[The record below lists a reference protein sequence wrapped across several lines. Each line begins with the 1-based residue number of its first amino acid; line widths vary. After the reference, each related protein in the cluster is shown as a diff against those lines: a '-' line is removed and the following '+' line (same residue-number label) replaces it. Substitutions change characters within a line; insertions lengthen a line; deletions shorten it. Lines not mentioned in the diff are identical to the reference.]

1 MAYRIQGI
9 VRLDNSGNANLGV
22 ATATEFD
29 GKVSDKA
36 ITEQTDGTST
46 DVTGVDELL
55 LYDTN
60 TGDLLRVTVDEFIAG
75 AGIAPVG
82 IVTSD
87 TFVSVGAS
95 LIPDTNIAY
104 DLGSTTNRFRDL
116 YLEGNTIFLGET
128 QLSADTVVTSTDG
141 YIDAAGFAATTGIV
155 TAASFHGDGS
165 SIDNIGVTGI
175 GFGLEYNYSS
185 NTNLPGTQSGTFRLA
200 TTGFFQ
206 GLAIHEDDLRGVD
219 QSSFFEDITE
229 DKRYTIYMEYA
240 GGTCFYSGL
249 FYNFDSSLY
258 TFFNGELTGD
268 LPADGTPCKLMIINE
283 VGRSIFTQDFRAT
296 GISTVANL
304 IVSGIATMSDHL
316 IIDDSTGAGTEYAL
330 NVRTTGTSR
339 FGVLGNGAILLG
351 NSSAAPFI
359 ATNDHHATSKKY
371 VDDAISSATFDNV
384 ELVGGPVWS
393 SGTGS
398 PEGVVTAPVGSL
410 YSRTDGGADTTL
422 YVKESGTGNTG
433 WSAK

>member
-1 MAYRIQGI
+1 
-9 VRLDNSGNANLGV
+9 
-22 ATATEFD
+22 
-29 GKVSDKA
+29 
-36 ITEQTDGTST
+36 
-46 DVTGVDELL
+46 
-55 LYDTN
+55 
-60 TGDLLRVTVDEFIAG
+60 
-75 AGIAPVG
+75 
-82 IVTSD
+82 
-87 TFVSVGAS
+87 
-95 LIPDTNIAY
+95 
-104 DLGSTTNRFRDL
+104 
-116 YLEGNTIFLGET
+116 
-128 QLSADTVVTSTDG
+128 
-141 YIDAAGFAATTGIV
+141 
-155 TAASFHGDGS
+155 
-165 SIDNIGVTGI
+165 
-175 GFGLEYNYSS
+175 
-185 NTNLPGTQSGTFRLA
+185 
-200 TTGFFQ
+200 
-206 GLAIHEDDLRGVD
+206 
-219 QSSFFEDITE
+219 
-229 DKRYTIYMEYA
+229 MEYA

-268 LPADGTPCKLMIINE
+268 LPANGTPCKLMIINE
-283 VGRSIFTQDFRAT
+283 VGRSVFTQDLRAT

-304 IVSGIATMSDHL
+304 TVSGITTMSDHL

-398 PEGVVTAPVGSL
+398 PEGVVTASVGSL
-410 YSRTDGGADTTL
+410 YSRTDGGSGTSL

-433 WSAK
+433 WVAK